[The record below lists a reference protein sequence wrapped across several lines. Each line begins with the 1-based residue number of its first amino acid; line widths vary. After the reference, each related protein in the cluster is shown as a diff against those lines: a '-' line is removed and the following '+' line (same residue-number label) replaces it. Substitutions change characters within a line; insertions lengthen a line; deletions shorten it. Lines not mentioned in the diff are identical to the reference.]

1 MNEIECARCGW
12 NWIMFEGQTEAD
24 CPFCPVEPGG
34 YVLVSPKGCSNLNQ
48 VVQYSELNI
57 LGEIE

>member
-24 CPFCPVEPGG
+24 CPFCPRELGG
-34 YVLVSPKGCSNLNQ
+34 FVFVAPRINYESPAR
-48 VVQYSELNI
+48 
-57 LGEIE
+57 IE